1 MIVIKGI
8 GLDIVEM
15 QRIRK
20 ISTSQP
26 KFAERILTER
36 ELNIYRTLTGN
47 RQVEYLAGR
56 FAAKEAFSKALGTG
70 IGKEAGFQDI
80 EVIND
85 ERGKP
90 IISKP
95 FSQGVHLSI
104 THTKEYAAA
113 QIIIE
118 E

>member
-1 MIVIKGI
+1 MIKGI
-8 GLDIVEM
+8 GLDIVEI

-26 KFAERILTER
+26 RFAERILTEV
-36 ELNIYRTLTGN
+36 EQKIYCKLSVD

-70 IGKEAGFQDI
+70 IGREVGFQDI
-80 EVIND
+80 EIIND

-95 FSQGVHLSI
+95 FSQGVHLSV
-104 THTKEYAAA
+104 THTKEYAAE

-118 E
+118 D